1 MAYRSR
7 LHAQPD
13 WRPRQAPLVSAM
25 VLKALEDETHLG
37 ALIAS
42 PSTPLGEQVRTE
54 VHDVGYRAVWPP
66 DSYCTPWRCSL
77 SATKICHLWAS
88 HTSTGD

>member
-13 WRPRQAPLVSAM
+13 WRPRQGPLVSAM
-25 VLKALEDETHLG
+25 VLKALEDKTHLG

-42 PSTPLGEQVRTE
+42 LSTPLGEQVRTE
-54 VHDVGYRAVWPP
+54 AHDVGIALCGRPIPIVRHGAARSRRPKY
-66 DSYCTPWRCSL
+66 
-77 SATKICHLWAS
+77 ATCGLRIP
-88 HTSTGD
+88 